1 MMRFE
6 YIPSLITALVCVCI
20 LGAIDAFDPDHVGK
34 SNSVRRPHQTNLLFI
49 MFDDLR
55 AELSVYGKH
64 GIITPNFERL
74 AARSVVFDNAY
85 CQIAVCN
92 PSRDSLLTGLRPD
105 TVGTYTFES
114 SYGTY
119 ENYMILPTR
128 LMRSGYTTA
137 AFGKIRHWEGADENV
152 WNEMFDG
159 NWYDYQ
165 AKEWNFMNSSVMP
178 DKITPEETFPDHI
191 FANKAIESLTRL
203 SKLNKYY
210 MVAIGFKMPHLAMHV
225 PYKYYDMYRSKVDQ
239 WKSNPEELRF
249 PATSPPVSYRCCADD
264 FRYMREEGAMFHNC
278 TYDLRYI
285 NNTIPLTVH
294 QEMMWGYAAL
304 ITFVDKQLGRVLDAV
319 DQLELWGNLTVVLTA
334 DHGMHNGEKGI
345 WLVNLLNMAELLL
358 ILYANH

>member
-1 MMRFE
+1 MCKALL
-6 YIPSLITALVCVCI
+6 PSFIIALVCVIYC
-20 LGAIDAFDPDHVGK
+20 GSTDAADSEHGGK
-34 SNSVRRPHQTNLLFI
+34 SNSMRRPQQTNLLYI

-55 AELSVYGKH
+55 TELGIYGKT
-64 GIITPNFERL
+64 GIIAPNFDRL

-105 TVGTYTFES
+105 TVGTYAFQS
-114 SYGTY
+114 TY
-119 ENYMILPTR
+119 NTYANHMMMPTR
-128 LMRSGYTTA
+128 VKRSGYTTA
-137 AFGKIRHWEGADENV
+137 SFGKIRHWEGEDSSLWDENF
-152 WNEMFDG
+152 EG

-165 AKEWNFMNSSVMP
+165 AKEWQFMNSSVMP
-178 DKITPEETFPDHI
+178 DKVRAEETFPDYI
-191 FANKAIESLTRL
+191 FASKAIEAMTRL
-203 SKLNKYY
+203 SKLPKFF

-225 PYKYYDMYRSKVDQ
+225 PYKYYDMYRDKVHQ
-239 WKSNPEELRF
+239 WQASPDELRY
-249 PATSPPVSYRCCADD
+249 PASSPPVSYRCCADD
-264 FRYMREEGAMFHNC
+264 FRYMRNEGALYHNR

-304 ITFVDKQLGRVLDAV
+304 ITFVDKQLGRVLDAI

-345 WLVNLLNMAELLL
+345 WLV
-358 ILYANH
+358 H